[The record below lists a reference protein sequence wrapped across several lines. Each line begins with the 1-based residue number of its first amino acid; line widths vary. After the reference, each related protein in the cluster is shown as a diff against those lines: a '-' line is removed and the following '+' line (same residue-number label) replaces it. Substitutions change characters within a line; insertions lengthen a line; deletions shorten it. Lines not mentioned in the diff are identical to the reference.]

1 MKKTLFN
8 DLKFGK
14 SKTLLFCCNG
24 YSHAI
29 FFFFLWISSRTT
41 KKINYKRFLEKIIF
55 NKFFIAVLLH
65 FYDLKYQN

>member
-1 MKKTLFN
+1 MWESHLERKKKKKTLFN

-29 FFFFLWISSRTT
+29 FFFFLWISSRITE
-41 KKINYKRFLEKIIF
+41 KKHLQKKKKEK
-55 NKFFIAVLLH
+55 KC
-65 FYDLKYQN
+65 